1 MKGVLIIDDE
11 VNIQELLKYN
21 LNKNG
26 FLTFTAS
33 NGEEGLT
40 VLKENKSKID
50 LILLDVMMPIMDG
63 IEVCEIIRKDPAYN
77 DILICFLTARNEDY
91 SQVSGLDAGADDY
104 IAKPLK
110 PKVLISRINAILRRN
125 RLSETTNK
133 NSNNFTIN

>member
-110 PKVLISRINAILRRN
+110 PKVLISRINALLRRN